1 MKQRGKQYFDSVVR
15 EKTGEGAGT
24 ALTETVKEQE
34 RRWYVASVLL

>member
-34 RRWYVASVLL
+34 RRWYVVSVLL